1 MIEPDAYRG
10 ILERIGHRNKSC
22 GFICGRE
29 DMALWNPLE
38 VCQLTHT
45 TRDLC
50 HVRLPC
56 DRETG
61 LTGLTEVAQTR
72 ME

>member
-1 MIEPDAYRG
+1 
-10 ILERIGHRNKSC
+10 
-22 GFICGRE
+22 
-29 DMALWNPLE
+29 MALWNPLE
-38 VCQLTHT
+38 MCQLTHT